1 MATKNKTL
9 AQVDAAANDLLVLIG
24 SKARARVYED
34 KENEAI
40 RVDIET
46 DDETG
51 LLIGRHGETL
61 ASIETVLGMMARQ
74 TTGEWIRIIV
84 NVGDWRERQ
93 EERLKEIAQQAA
105 DRTIS
110 TGEAQPIY
118 NLTPAQR
125 RIIHLF
131 FSENKEVET
140 ESQGEGLERY
150 LIVKPKGKK

>member
-1 MATKNKTL
+1 MAAKNKTL
-9 AQVDAAANDLLVLIG
+9 AQVEEAANSLLSLMG
-24 SKARARVYED
+24 SKAKARTYED

-46 DDETG
+46 EDETG

-61 ASIETVLGMMARQ
+61 ASIETALGMMARQ
-74 TTGEWIRIIV
+74 ATGEWIRIVV

-105 DRTIS
+105 DRAIS
-110 TGEAQPIY
+110 TGEPQPIY

-125 RIIHLF
+125 RIIHMF

-150 LIVKPKGKK
+150 LVVKPKAKK